1 MAVKGMLKGFPL
13 FVLVVVALV
22 LLFWLFSGFILTRV
36 GRFLICNQKPFAA
49 DAVVVLSTGV
59 EYYPRLMEAADLFRK
74 GFARKVV
81 INGNRKTDV
90 LRELEKRGF
99 EKCCPWHEE
108 TVRILEVLGVP
119 RKDVLPINAEDAYDT
134 VSEAKIVGR
143 QLMERGFKR
152 LIITTSKSHTCRA
165 YHIWSSMF
173 KGEMFICT
181 VSAKTDPFDVNGWWK
196 QGRQIRW
203 VLAEYGAWIYYGW
216 KEVMGF
222 GGG

>member
-1 MAVKGMLKGFPL
+1 MLNRFLL
-13 FVLVVVALV
+13 FVLVLMVFFF
-22 LLFWLFSGFILTRV
+22 LFWLSSGFILTRV
-36 GRFLICNQKPFAA
+36 GRFLICDQKPFTA
-49 DAVVVLSTGV
+49 DAAVVLSTGV

-74 GFARKVV
+74 GLVRKVV

-108 TVRILEVLGVP
+108 TVRILEVLSVP
-119 RKDVLPINAEDAYDT
+119 RKNVLPINAEDAYDT
-134 VSEAKIVGR
+134 VSEARIVGR
-143 QLMERGFKR
+143 RLLERGFKR

-165 YHIWSSMF
+165 NHIWRSMF
-173 KGEMFICT
+173 KGEMSICT

-216 KEVMGF
+216 KEVF
-222 GGG
+222 EKF